1 MLWMMMIR
9 LIERPSR
16 ASARCRGYVFDNK
29 QKNGIS
35 GPVQIMC
42 GFQKWKKNR
51 LHFTNARALTR
62 VYVCDVLQRV
72 EYVVHG
78 LYVWFYCT
86 GIHHDMRGFN
96 EEATRPAAVV
106 APGNNITP
114 LVTNH
119 SWTTWRRGYTMLQQ
133 PQGQQ
138 GQRPGKRTSCRG
150 FRGPPITSR
159 AASEEGK
166 WGECPRRLKV
176 RRAKISYWQRITG
189 NIIFL
194 DICK

>member
-1 MLWMMMIR
+1 MDDDDSACWTAVEGQRSLSVMFSTINKKTAFR
-9 LIERPSR
+9 VQSR
-16 ASARCRGYVFDNK
+16 SCVVFGNE
-29 QKNGIS
+29 
-35 GPVQIMC
+35 
-42 GFQKWKKNR
+42 KKNR
-51 LHFTNARALTR
+51 LHFTNARVLAR
-62 VYVCDVLQRV
+62 VCVCDVLQRV
-72 EYVVHG
+72 VYVVHG

-86 GIHHDMRGFN
+86 GMHHDMRGFN

-138 GQRPGKRTSCRG
+138 SQCPGKRTSCRG

-159 AASEEGK
+159 AGIRGGQVGRMPWAFKS
-166 WGECPRRLKV
+166 
-176 RRAKISYWQRITG
+176 
-189 NIIFL
+189 
-194 DICK
+194 